1 MAENL
6 QGDIRRMESAIIG
19 IKAKSSLHGTAADLA
34 MAREV
39 VFNLIGAPAEITGEA
54 IRDLIGRQFRVS
66 VDDLRSRSRKRA
78 ITFPRQVAMY
88 LTRKHTDKSLADI
101 GSMYN
106 RDHSTVLYAIKAIT
120 LDMARQP
127 SVREQIEMLS
137 GKLK

>member
-1 MAENL
+1 
-6 QGDIRRMESAIIG
+6 
-19 IKAKSSLHGTAADLA
+19 
-34 MAREV
+34 
-39 VFNLIGAPAEITGEA
+39 
-54 IRDLIGRQFRVS
+54 
-66 VDDLRSRSRKRA
+66 
-78 ITFPRQVAMY
+78 PRQVAMY